1 MRIPNIPPPKIENKI
16 TTNKFSPNAIFSEGT
31 LNKLEQVITVNEATE
46 LKVPVHHPIKWAC
59 INKAWLISKI
69 LLLKIVNKM
78 VLLITGCM
86 QIIEKKHIVRGIIIK
101 IKKSGM
107 FWILNISKDKLL
119 FSALVI
125 RNPIIIAKLIIT
137 ISSMFFLIEE
147 IVFVKMNFNSI
158 GVRKKYKTIKIG
170 IIRITADKA
179 VKLKIRAK
187 TTIMDIITN
196 RYIKIG
202 LKQFNEALNKL

>member
-1 MRIPNIPPPKIENKI
+1 
-16 TTNKFSPNAIFSEGT
+16 
-31 LNKLEQVITVNEATE
+31 
-46 LKVPVHHPIKWAC
+46 
-59 INKAWLISKI
+59 
-69 LLLKIVNKM
+69 
-78 VLLITGCM
+78 M
-86 QIIEKKHIVRGIIIK
+86 QIIEKKHIVKGIIIK
-101 IKKSGM
+101 IKKSGI